1 MISDHSSAATFVCGP
16 PALIDAV
23 RALWADDGLSEPAVR
38 LMLKD
43 FIPRESLQTGK
54 ILGLD
59 ESMKDAIQFKFIPAP
74 LTDTQLKELI
84 QIPPGS

>member
-1 MISDHSSAATFVCGP
+1 VPRYIAFS
-16 PALIDAV
+16 
-23 RALWADDGLSEPAVR
+23 GLSEPAVR

-54 ILGLD
+54 VSGLE
-59 ESMKDAIQFKFIPAP
+59 ESMKDAIQFKFIAAP
-74 LTDTQLKELI
+74 LTDAQLKELI

>member
-1 MISDHSSAATFVCGP
+1 
-16 PALIDAV
+16 
-23 RALWADDGLSEPAVR
+23 
-38 LMLKD
+38 MLKD

-54 ILGLD
+54 VLGLE

-74 LTDTQLKELI
+74 LTDAQLKELI